1 MALLTAG
8 FILTQIGLRVIPV
21 LLRSAAKKGGILALR
36 YVITDP
42 QAKVRITS
50 ELAKKVLKGKYID
63 DVGKFATVSK
73 NNPVLKS
80 LTSKELKL
88 LSSGERNTLM
98 QEAYRDA
105 SRLMQS
111 KTSYSLG
118 TKLAKDIETGLGG
131 TFNRVFASRN
141 FVAGDRTIAAVAKA
155 TEKLVKAPKQLPPP
169 GAIATAAKATAE
181 AGKIATQAAKS
192 RISSGMGVTKQII
205 KQVPK
210 ADRKQIIKLQRA
222 TEKIKKA
229 AAGTETGPV
238 ISEGLRGVGTAP
250 KPAWWQGTIP
260 SWLRVGG
267 KAYEGAY
274 PGAVSGTKILEKS
287 IGAGGMLFGG
297 SILHEGFKDLG
308 LEVEGP
314 PEMTTEQLMS
324 EFVKDYKYSYNPTI
338 TKDSTNVILPSAV
351 E

>member
-21 LLRSAAKKGGILALR
+21 LLRSAAKKGGVLALR

-155 TEKLVKAPKQLPPP
+155 TEKLVKAPKQLPKP
-169 GAIATAAKATAE
+169 IATGPTTAE
-181 AGKIATQAAKS
+181 IVKARVSA
-192 RISSGMGVTKQII
+192 GMGIPGRETLKKI
-205 KQVPK
+205 PK
-210 ADRKQIIKLQRA
+210 VDRSKIIKLQRA

-274 PGAVSGTKILEKS
+274 PGAVSAERI
-287 IGAGGMLFGG
+287 IGSVSAGGMLFAGG
-297 SILHEGFKDLG
+297 SAIHEAIEEAG
-308 LEVEGP
+308 LEIEGP

>member
-21 LLRSAAKKGGILALR
+21 LLRSAAKKGGVLALR

-155 TEKLVKAPKQLPPP
+155 TEKLVKAPKQLPKP
-169 GAIATAAKATAE
+169 IATGPTTAE
-181 AGKIATQAAKS
+181 IVKARVSA
-192 RISSGMGVTKQII
+192 GMGIPGRETLKKI
-205 KQVPK
+205 PK
-210 ADRKQIIKLQRA
+210 VDRSKIIKLQRA

-287 IGAGGMLFGG
+287 VGVGGMLFAG

-308 LEVEGP
+308 LEIEGP

-324 EFVKDYKYSYNPTI
+324 ELAEDYKNSYDSTI
-338 TKDSTNVILPSAV
+338 TRDSTNVILPSAV

>member
-1 MALLTAG
+1 MPAPLIGFALMLG
-8 FILTQIGLRVIPV
+8 VRVVPV
-21 LLRSAAKKGGILALR
+21 LLRTGSIAMRYIVTSPGTKGNTLRTIIKRALGRDSVVDDIAKLTTKSKSNPI
-36 YVITDP
+36 IKIIDP
-42 QAKVRITS
+42 
-50 ELAKKVLKGKYID
+50 KK
-63 DVGKFATVSK
+63 
-73 NNPVLKS
+73 
-80 LTSKELKL
+80 
-88 LSSGERNTLM
+88 LSTLERDTLM
-98 QEAYRDA
+98 QTTYRNA
-105 SRLMQS
+105 SKILQ
-111 KTSYSLG
+111 KQPSYPLN
-118 TKLAKDIETGLGG
+118 TKLAGNIEKGLHGK
-131 TFNRVFASRN
+131 FDKVFASRN

-155 TEKLVKAPKQLPPP
+155 TEKLAKAPKQLPKP
-169 GAIATAAKATAE
+169 GAVATAAKATAE
-181 AGKIATQAAKS
+181 AGKIATQVAKS

-229 AAGTETGPV
+229 ATGTETGPV

-274 PGAVSGTKILEKS
+274 PGAVSAERILGYGT
-287 IGAGGMLFGG
+287 GGTFAGGLLFAGG
-297 SILHEGFKDLG
+297 SAIHGAIQEAG
-308 LEVEGP
+308 LEFEGP
-314 PEMTTEQLMS
+314 PEITTEQLMS
-324 EFVKDYKYSYNPTI
+324 ELAEDYKNSYDSTI